1 MYTIVINNHEFQDED
16 LLKRDGSGKDVE
28 SLQKLAD
35 YGLEFCVCSENCKA
49 KEMDAI
55 LTVVAFSVDIK
66 DSLKRATKSSNMNE
80 ALNKFSSND
89 KIKNTVETLTNEK
102 CVSALEVAIKSKET
116 KETVLE
122 ILKKPLSATYH
133 GLMVF
138 IMTHGDEEGKLYGSD
153 GEDVKVKDVASLF
166 NASNCSVLIGKPKLF
181 VIQACRGGD
190 SDSGAKK
197 ESKGTATSN
206 YKKNNP
212 TFGKQFSFSSVTVV
226 ILIVATY
233 VL

>member
-1 MYTIVINNHEFQDED
+1 MYTVVINNHEFQVKD
-16 LLKRDGSGKDVE
+16 LPKRDGSGKDVE

-35 YGLEFCVCSENCKA
+35 YGLQFCVCSENCEA

-66 DSLKRATKSSNMNE
+66 DSLQRATKSNNMDE
-80 ALNKFSSND
+80 ALNKFSSD
-89 KIKNTVETLTNEK
+89 EKIKTTVETLTNKK
-102 CVSALEVAIKSKET
+102 CVSALKVAIESDKT
-116 KETVLE
+116 KETVLK
-122 ILKKPLSATYH
+122 ILKEPLSEAYH

-197 ESKGTATSN
+197 ESKGAATSD

-212 TFGKQFSFSSVTVV
+212 TFGKQFSFSGVV